1 MRISFLLLPV
11 MFLLTGC
18 AANQSTGGSS
28 RATGPERKAPPPTPN
43 ARGEYEAAGKSFRV
57 VFTTAPLPIPMNEPF
72 EIRARIE
79 PIGGSPLGEASLRV
93 DAAMPDHR
101 HGMNTQPQVTREADG
116 TWRVR
121 GMLLHMPGYWELY
134 FDLERDGETER
145 AQYNFEL
152 E

>member
-1 MRISFLLLPV
+1 MRIAFLLLTAG
-11 MFLLTGC
+11 FLLTGC
-18 AANQSTGGSS
+18 AATQSSGGSS
-28 RATGPERKAPPPTPN
+28 RATEPERTAPPPTPN
-43 ARGEYEAAGKSFRV
+43 ERGEYEAAGKTFRV
-57 VFTTAPLPIPMNEPF
+57 AFTTAPLPIPMNEPF

-79 PIGGSPLGEASLRV
+79 PIGEKPPGEVKLRV

-116 TWRVR
+116 SWRVR

>member
-1 MRISFLLLPV
+1 MRIALLLLTAV
-11 MFLLTGC
+11 FLLTGC
-18 AANQSTGGSS
+18 AATQSSGGSS
-28 RATGPERKAPPPTPN
+28 RATEPERTAPPPTPN
-43 ARGEYEAAGKSFRV
+43 ERGEYEAAGKTFRV

-72 EIRARIE
+72 EIRAQIE
-79 PIGGSPLGEASLRV
+79 PVGEKPPGEVKLRV

-116 TWRVR
+116 SWRVR